1 MESFTL
7 VQMCIRTVAQNM
19 DVLESQAG
27 DLPSSLLQ
35 ELMPHLNIYYLD
47 KIEKV
52 ADLKGVS
59 CSSAWAAKWR
69 ELNRTWRWKLKFLQ
83 PEKEDWKQMCL
94 ESYFHKVL
102 FRKSQ
107 AHSPALDMTEL
118 SVAAKYVQVLS
129 LFTLH
134 DALRLASEELRLI
147 LSSLETVVR
156 TLRLLDANVLL
167 KHRKSEVLFVLHR
180 LLDHGSVKKL
190 VLKRTPDSRVF
201 RWIMSRCKG
210 SSRIDEGPAEPKCP
224 RLHLPMDEIEYS
236 QFCPSCSTN
245 ATCPEGQIHSAD
257 LEFCLTA
264 TARLLPSWI
273 GLRSL
278 HLSPTQFVCRKEV
291 VDLVESLR
299 KLFLNPHCALKDLSV
314 GNMYIQQY
322 IVSLLISCPT
332 LHSLSLEI
340 GPRWDYSTTSSVH
353 FTPNLQLSLEK
364 LTLKAGEIQTTL
376 ECLPTML
383 QHAPNLRTLYITG
396 IRQAQSFLH
405 MLPESNPS
413 LKVLLLE
420 DMNLADCHR
429 EIIYLLENSML
440 EELSLK
446 DCRLL
451 EKCPEKK
458 DFLIPFVAAA
468 RNLCSLHS
476 LSLSQ
481 NRLASSVIQVADLFS
496 GEYHGNII
504 KLDLSSN
511 FILPTDLL
519 EFSQKIEAYHPRHRF
534 TLDLRFN
541 PLIRDPVVKG
551 QALRMLRPFC
561 EVLTDEWDF
570 KSAMADH
577 VSVM

>member
-1 MESFTL
+1 ML
-7 VQMCIRTVAQNM
+7 N
-19 DVLESQAG
+19 
-27 DLPSSLLQ
+27 DLFQ
-35 ELMPHLNIYYLD
+35 
-47 KIEKV
+47 
-52 ADLKGVS
+52 
-59 CSSAWAAKWR
+59 
-69 ELNRTWRWKLKFLQ
+69 FLQ

-107 AHSPALDMTEL
+107 AHSPPLDMTEL

-278 HLSPTQFVCRKEV
+278 HLSPTRK
-291 VDLVESLR
+291 
-299 KLFLNPHCALKDLSV
+299 C
-314 GNMYIQQY
+314 
-322 IVSLLISCPT
+322 
-332 LHSLSLEI
+332 
-340 GPRWDYSTTSSVH
+340 
-353 FTPNLQLSLEK
+353 
-364 LTLKAGEIQTTL
+364 
-376 ECLPTML
+376 
-383 QHAPNLRTLYITG
+383 
-396 IRQAQSFLH
+396 
-405 MLPESNPS
+405 
-413 LKVLLLE
+413 
-420 DMNLADCHR
+420 
-429 EIIYLLENSML
+429 
-440 EELSLK
+440 
-446 DCRLL
+446 
-451 EKCPEKK
+451 
-458 DFLIPFVAAA
+458 
-468 RNLCSLHS
+468 
-476 LSLSQ
+476 
-481 NRLASSVIQVADLFS
+481 
-496 GEYHGNII
+496 
-504 KLDLSSN
+504 
-511 FILPTDLL
+511 
-519 EFSQKIEAYHPRHRF
+519 
-534 TLDLRFN
+534 
-541 PLIRDPVVKG
+541 
-551 QALRMLRPFC
+551 
-561 EVLTDEWDF
+561 
-570 KSAMADH
+570 
-577 VSVM
+577 

>member
-1 MESFTL
+1 MGSFTL
-7 VQMCIRTVAQNM
+7 VQMCIRKVALNM
-19 DVLESQAG
+19 DVLERQTG
-27 DLPSSLLQ
+27 DLPASLLQ
-35 ELMPHLNIYYLD
+35 DLMPHLNIYYLD
-47 KIEKV
+47 RIEK
-52 ADLKGVS
+52 AAQLKGVS

-69 ELNRTWRWKLKFLQ
+69 DLNRTWRWKLKFLQ

-102 FRKSQ
+102 LRKSQ
-107 AHSPALDMTEL
+107 AHSSALDMTDL

-129 LFTLH
+129 LYTLH
-134 DALRLASEELRLI
+134 DVQKLASEELRLI
-147 LSSLETVVR
+147 LATLETVVR
-156 TLRLLDANVLL
+156 TLRLIDAKVLL
-167 KHRKSEVLFVLHR
+167 RHRKSEVLFVLHR

-190 VLKRTPDSRVF
+190 VLKRTPDSHVF

-210 SSRIDEGPAEPKCP
+210 SSRIDDGPAASKCP
-224 RLHLPMDEIEYS
+224 RLHPLMEEIEYS
-236 QFCPSCSTN
+236 KFCPSCNTN
-245 ATCPEGQIHSAD
+245 VTCPEGQIHSVD
-257 LEFCLTA
+257 LEVCLTA
-264 TARLLPSWI
+264 ASRLLPSWI

-299 KLFLNPHCALKDLSV
+299 KLFLNPHCALKDLSF

-322 IVSLLISCPT
+322 IASLLISCPT
-332 LHSLSLEI
+332 LHTLSLEI

-353 FTPNLQLSLEK
+353 FTSNIQLSLEK

-376 ECLPTML
+376 ECLPTVL
-383 QHAPNLRTLYITG
+383 QHAPNLRTLHITG
-396 IRQAQSFLH
+396 IRQAHSFLH
-405 MLPESNPS
+405 TLPESNPS

-420 DMNLADCHR
+420 DVNLAECHS

-451 EKCPEKK
+451 EKCTEKK
-458 DFLIPFVAAA
+458 DFLVPFVAAA
-468 RNLCSLHS
+468 KNLCSLRS

-481 NRLASSVIQVADLFS
+481 NRLASSVIQVADLFL
-496 GEYHGNII
+496 EHPGNIV

-511 FILPTDLL
+511 FILPADLL
-519 EFSQKIEAYHPRHRF
+519 EFSQRIEAHHPLCRF

-541 PLIRDPVVKG
+541 PLNRDPLAKG
-551 QALRMLRPFC
+551 QALRILRPFC

-570 KSAMADH
+570 KLAMI
-577 VSVM
+577 SS